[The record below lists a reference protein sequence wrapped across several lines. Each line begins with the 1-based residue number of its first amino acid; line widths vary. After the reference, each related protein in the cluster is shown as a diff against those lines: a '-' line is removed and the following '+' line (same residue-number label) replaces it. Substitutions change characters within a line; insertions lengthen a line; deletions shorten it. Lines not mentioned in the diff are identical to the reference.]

1 MRFLKRAGTG
11 LVVVAAMALGA
22 PSVASA
28 GSINGFG
35 LGFHRIVLGW
45 SSHLSDQV
53 LHRNQ
58 RSYTQTKHTQN
69 HRDQKNHRDNK
80 DCPPDRAVPEP
91 TAALL
96 FGLGAAVVATRTRKR
111 S

>member
-1 MRFLKRAGTG
+1 MGLTRAV
-11 LVVVAAMALGA
+11 LVAVFAAALGA

-28 GSINGFG
+28 GSIHG

-45 SSHLSDQV
+45 TSFLSERVRQRNWHNNTPTPSTQPSHEG
-53 LHRNQ
+53 
-58 RSYTQTKHTQN
+58 
-69 HRDQKNHRDNK
+69 K